1 MTGKDNITSLF
12 GKSPISPL
20 QKHMKQVHSCL
31 KDFGVFAKAAKAE
44 DWEKAEITHISIG
57 KREQKADVL
66 KKKLRMNLPITF
78 MMPFS
83 RRDLLDVLLIQDSIA
98 NITKDL
104 AGLMMSR
111 KMVFPEEFADDFID
125 LSKLCIKTSAA
136 ALDAINELDELL
148 ETAFSSRERKIVD
161 KMIKKVNEL
170 EHETDVAQELIRNKL
185 YLLEA
190 SLPPVDVMFYY
201 RAIEWLGETADAAQ
215 KVGSRFEVMLTK

>member
-1 MTGKDNITSLF
+1 LS
-12 GKSPISPL
+12 
-20 QKHMKQVHSCL
+20 
-31 KDFGVFAKAAKAE
+31 
-44 DWEKAEITHISIG
+44 HISIG
-57 KREQKADVL
+57 KKEQKADVL
-66 KKKLRMNLPITF
+66 KKKLRMNLPSTF

-111 KMVFPEEFADDFID
+111 KMSLPKEISEDFIN
-125 LSKLCIKTSAA
+125 LSNLCIKTSAA
-136 ALDAINELDELL
+136 ALLAINELDELL

-161 KMIKKVNEL
+161 TMIKKVNEL
-170 EHETDVAQELIRNKL
+170 EHESDVAQELIRNKL

-190 SLPPVDVMFYY
+190 SHPPIDVMFYY

>member
-20 QKHMKQVHSCL
+20 QQHMKQVHSCI
-31 KDFGVFAKAAKAE
+31 KEFGVFAKAANVM
-44 DWEKAEITHISIG
+44 DWEKAQLAQASIS
-57 KREQKADVL
+57 KKENKADAL
-66 KKKLRMNLPITF
+66 KKKLRMNLPSTF

-111 KMVFPEEFADDFID
+111 HMVFPKEFADDFID
-125 LSKLCIKTSAA
+125 LSKLCIKTSEA
-136 ALDAINELDELL
+136 ALVAINELDELL

-170 EHETDVAQELIRNKL
+170 EHQTDVAQEVIRNKL
-185 YLLEA
+185 FLLES
-190 SLPPVDVMFYY
+190 SLPPIDVMFYY

>member
-1 MTGKDNITSLF
+1 
-12 GKSPISPL
+12 
-20 QKHMKQVHSCL
+20 
-31 KDFGVFAKAAKAE
+31 
-44 DWEKAEITHISIG
+44 
-57 KREQKADVL
+57 
-66 KKKLRMNLPITF
+66 MNLPSTF

-111 KMVFPEEFADDFID
+111 KMVFPKEFADDF
-125 LSKLCIKTSAA
+125 LELAKLCIKTSAA
-136 ALDAINELDELL
+136 ALVAINELDELL

-161 KMIKKVNEL
+161 KMIKQVNDL
-170 EHETDVAQELIRNKL
+170 EHDTDVAQEKIRNKL
-185 YLLEA
+185 FLVES

>member
-1 MTGKDNITSLF
+1 MARTDNITSLF
-12 GKSPISPL
+12 GKSPIAPL

-31 KDFGVFAKAAKAE
+31 KDFAVFAKATKAQDWDKAE
-44 DWEKAEITHISIG
+44 TIHISINN
-57 KREQKADVL
+57 KEQKADEL
-66 KKKLRMNLPITF
+66 KKKLRMNLPSTF

-104 AGLMMSR
+104 SGLMMTR
-111 KMVFPEEFADDFID
+111 RMVFPEQIAGDFIK
-125 LSKLCIKTSAA
+125 LAGLCIKTSAA
-136 ALDAINELDELL
+136 ALTAINELDELL

-161 KMIKKVNEL
+161 KMIKTVNEL
-170 EHETDVAQELIRNKL
+170 EHETDDAQNDIRNKL
-185 YLLEA
+185 FALE
-190 SLPPVDVMFYY
+190 SDLPPVDVMFYY

>member
-1 MTGKDNITSLF
+1 MARTDNITSLF
-12 GKSPISPL
+12 GKSPITPL

-31 KDFGVFAKAAKAE
+31 NDFVVFAKASNAQDWDTAE
-44 DWEKAEITHISIG
+44 TIHISINN
-57 KREQKADVL
+57 KEQKADKL
-66 KKKLRMNLPITF
+66 KKKLRMNLPSTF

-104 AGLMMSR
+104 AGLMMTR
-111 KMVFPEEFADDFID
+111 RMVFPEEIAGDFIK
-125 LSKLCIKTSAA
+125 LAGLCIKTSAA
-136 ALDAINELDELL
+136 ALMAINELDELL

-161 KMIKKVNEL
+161 KMIKTVNEL
-170 EHETDVAQELIRNKL
+170 EHETDDAQNNIRNKL
-185 YLLEA
+185 FALE
-190 SLPPVDVMFYY
+190 SDLPPVDVMFYY

>member
-57 KREQKADVL
+57 KRGHKADVL
-66 KKKLRMNLPITF
+66 KKKLRMNLPSTF

-111 KMVFPEEFADDFID
+111 KMVLPEEFADDFID

>member
-1 MTGKDNITSLF
+1 MSNKGNISSLF

-20 QKHMKQVHSCL
+20 QQHMKKVHSCL
-31 KDFGVFAKAAKAE
+31 KEFGVFAKAANAE
-44 DWEKAEITHISIG
+44 NWEKAQAAQISIAH
-57 KREQKADVL
+57 KEHKADKL
-66 KKKLRMNLPITF
+66 KKKLRMNLPSTF

-111 KMVFPEEFADDFID
+111 HMVFPKEFAEDFIN
-125 LSKLCIKTSAA
+125 LTGLCIKTSGA
-136 ALDAINELDELL
+136 ALVAINELDELL

-161 KMIKKVNEL
+161 QMIKKINEL
-170 EHETDVAQELIRNKL
+170 EHDTDIAQSDIREKL
-185 YLLEA
+185 FALE
-190 SLPPVDVMFYY
+190 SNLPPIDVMFYY

>member
-1 MTGKDNITSLF
+1 MARADNITSLF
-12 GKSPISPL
+12 GKSPITPL

-31 KDFGVFAKAAKAE
+31 KDFAVFAKASNAQDWDTAE
-44 DWEKAEITHISIG
+44 TIHISINN
-57 KREQKADVL
+57 KEQKADKL
-66 KKKLRMNLPITF
+66 KKKLRMNLPSTF

-104 AGLMMSR
+104 AGLMMTR
-111 KMVFPEEFADDFID
+111 RMVLPEKIAGDFIK
-125 LSKLCIKTSAA
+125 LAGLCIKTSAA
-136 ALDAINELDELL
+136 ALMAINELDELL

-161 KMIKKVNEL
+161 KMIKTVNEL
-170 EHETDVAQELIRNKL
+170 EHETDDVQNNIRNKL
-185 YLLEA
+185 FSLE
-190 SLPPVDVMFYY
+190 SDLPPVDVMFYY